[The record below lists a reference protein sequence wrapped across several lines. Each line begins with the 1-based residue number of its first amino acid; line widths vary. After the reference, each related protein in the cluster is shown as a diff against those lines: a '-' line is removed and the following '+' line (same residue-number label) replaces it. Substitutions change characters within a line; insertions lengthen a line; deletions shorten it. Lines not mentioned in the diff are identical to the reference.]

1 MTPMNAKQAAAK
13 KAVEYIQN
21 GMNLGL
27 GTGSTAYWGIQYIGA
42 RVKEGLQVRAI
53 ATSIQSETLA
63 RELGIP
69 IVSFADTS
77 QLDITIDGADEVDE
91 NLQLIKGGGGALL
104 REKIV
109 AAATKFYIIIVDD
122 KKLVK
127 NLGKFRLPVEVI
139 PFGRELTASRLRNLG
154 SEPSLRLGKNGP
166 FITDNG
172 NYILDCAFGKIQNP
186 AALHEDINNI
196 TGVVDNGLFIDLA
209 DCIIAG
215 SDDGNIRILN
225 KNP

>member
-1 MTPMNAKQAAAK
+1 MNAKQAAAK
-13 KAVEYIQN
+13 NAVEYVQN
-21 GMNLGL
+21 GMNIGL
-27 GTGSTAYWGIQYIGA
+27 GTGSTAYWAIQYIGA

-53 ATSIQSETLA
+53 ATSLHSQTLA
-63 RELGIP
+63 LELGIP
-69 IVSFADTS
+69 IVSFAEAG

-127 NLGKFRLPVEVI
+127 SLGKFKLPVEII
-139 PFGRELTASRLRNLG
+139 PFGWELAAVRLRNLG
-154 SEPSLRLGKNGP
+154 SEPSLRPEKNSP

-172 NYILDCAFGKIQNP
+172 NYILDCAFGTINNP
-186 AALHEDINNI
+186 AALHERINNI
-196 TGVVDNGLFIDLA
+196 TGVVDNGLFIDMA
-209 DCIIAG
+209 DCVIAG
-215 SDDGNIRILN
+215 SDDGKSQLVKR
-225 KNP
+225 KE